1 MARLEA
7 AMAAEPKLR
16 LFVGTGLYDLTTTV
30 GAADYLVA
38 QSTLAPDRISTAHYL
53 AGHVAYSDD
62 ASWRALMRDIRAFLT
77 TGSKR

>member
-1 MARLEA
+1 MAKLEA

-30 GAADYLVA
+30 GAADYLFA
-38 QSTLAPDRISTAHYL
+38 QSNLAPARFVNHRYP

-62 ASWRALMRDIRAFLT
+62 ASWRAFVGDIRAFLVE
-77 TGSKR
+77 GSK